1 MLRRWVAITLL
12 LRRTVAVLLRLLLM
26 ISLMTAEPT
35 ARDLGLESTVLVR
48 LPLADVAKVNVFA
61 LHRDQRNPAQLEP
74 CARFRLHHLRVL
86 ASWTDARRSIAF
98 LLNFR
103 RAPKDDRDE
112 EAKVHL
118 EVFYVGAYQLRKG
131 SWCGLLVR
139 KCRLLGSVRDCCTR
153 DAV

>member
-112 EAKVHL
+112 EAKVL
-118 EVFYVGAYQLRKG
+118 SSR
-131 SWCGLLVR
+131 
-139 KCRLLGSVRDCCTR
+139 TR
-153 DAV
+153 MQETREKSAMSAGPCLKKINWMLADWERCLPS